1 MKKIEFNEDL
11 IKIVISTV
19 LFIVTLFLENSTI
32 KILLLSISYIIISY
46 ELYIKAIKNLLK
58 GELFDEN
65 FLMIIATLGAFYIK
79 EYPEAVL
86 VILLFQIGEYLS
98 DLAVDNSKKAITDLM
113 DLRSDETNLIV
124 KEKVKVVKTET
135 VKIDDIFLVK
145 PGEKVPL
152 DGIIIEGKTSFDTSS
167 LTGESIPKS
176 LTVGENVISG
186 YVNNDSVIKV
196 KATKTY
202 TTSTANKIIE
212 LIENSNE
219 KKAKTEKFITKFSKI
234 YTPCVV
240 LLALLIVIVPT
251 LLGHEFNEWLYKAL
265 VFLVMSCPCALVI
278 SVPLAFFSGI
288 GRASKEGILIKGSN
302 ELEQLINIDTVV
314 FDKTGTITEGTFEVR
329 KIEAIDIEKEAL
341 LEIVAHA
348 EYYSNHPIAKA
359 ITKNYSKKISENKIS
374 NFKEISGKGISV
386 EISKD
391 KILVGNAELLK
402 ESNIKFKESSEIG
415 TIIYVAKNNKYIGN
429 ILISDKIKEESYDIV
444 QKLNNIGINNIVMLS
459 GDDINIVSTVAKEIK
474 IPIYHAKLLPQDKVE
489 IVKDLSKNN
498 FLAFVGDG
506 INDAP
511 VIKKADIGIAMGG
524 IGSDATIEAS
534 DIVLMH
540 DSLLKIPIAIKIS
553 KYTKNVMRFNIIFA
567 LTTKLL
573 VLILG
578 IFDITSIWMAVFAD
592 VGVTLLSVLNT
603 LTILKKKI
611 DK

>member
-1 MKKIEFNEDL
+1 MKKIEFSEDL
-11 IKIVISTV
+11 IKIIISTI
-19 LFIVTLFLENSTI
+19 LFIIAIIFQNNTI
-32 KILLLSISYIIISY
+32 KLILLALSYIIISY
-46 ELYIKAIKNLLK
+46 ELYIDAIKNILK
-58 GELFDEN
+58 GEFFDES

-98 DLAVDNSKKAITDLM
+98 ELAVDNSKKAITDLM
-113 DLRSDETNLIV
+113 DLRSDETNLIIDG
-124 KEKVKVVKTET
+124 KVEVVKTEK
-135 VKIDDIFLVK
+135 VNIDDIFLVK

-152 DGIIIEGKTSFDTSS
+152 DGIITEGKTSFDTSS
-167 LTGESIPKS
+167 LTGESVPKS
-176 LTVGENVISG
+176 LTIGDQVISG

-202 TTSTANKIIE
+202 TTSTASKIIE

-240 LLALLIVIVPT
+240 LFAILLVIIPT
-251 LLGHEFNEWLYKAL
+251 IIGYNFDEWLYKAL

-288 GRASKEGILIKGSN
+288 GRASKEGILIKGSS
-302 ELEQLINIDTVV
+302 ELEQLTNIDTVV

-329 KIEAIDIEKEAL
+329 KITGVDTKEEKL
-341 LEIVAHA
+341 LELVAYA

-359 ITKNYSKKISENKIS
+359 ITKKYGKKIQENKIS
-374 NFKEISGKGISV
+374 DFKEISGKGVTAKISDD
-386 EISKD
+386 IILAGND
-391 KILVGNAELLK
+391 KLLIDN
-402 ESNIKFKESSEIG
+402 NIIFEKSEEVG

-429 ILISDKIKEESYDIV
+429 ILIADKIKQDSY
-444 QKLNNIGINNIVMLS
+444 NIVKELNDVGIENIIMLS
-459 GDDINIVSTVAKEIK
+459 GDDTNIVEDVAKK
-474 IPIYHAKLLPQDKVE
+474 IGIATYHSKLLPQNKVK
-489 IVKDLSKNN
+489 IVKDLAKTN
-498 FLAFVGDG
+498 FVAFVGDG

-511 VIKKADIGIAMGG
+511 VIKLANIGIAMGG

-534 DIVLMH
+534 DMVLMR
-540 DSLLKIPIAIKIS
+540 DDLTKIPYSIKIS
-553 KYTKNVMRFNIIFA
+553 KYTKSVMRFNIIFA
-567 LTTKLL
+567 LVAKLL

-578 IFDITSIWMAVFAD
+578 IFNITSIWMAVFAD

-603 LTILKKKI
+603 LTILKKKV

>member
-1 MKKIEFNEDL
+1 MKKLEINEDL
-11 IKIVISTV
+11 IKILISTI
-19 LFIVTLFLENSTI
+19 LFIVTLFIKNTSI
-32 KILLLSISYIIISY
+32 KIVILSISYIIISY
-46 ELYIKAIKNLLK
+46 ELYIKSIKNLLK

-65 FLMIIATLGAFYIK
+65 FLMIIATIGAFYIK

-113 DLRSDETNLIV
+113 DLRSDETNLIIN
-124 KEKVKVVKTET
+124 KKVEIVKTET
-135 VKIDDIFLVK
+135 VKINDIFLVK

-152 DGIIIEGKTSFDTSS
+152 DGIIIEGKSSFDTSS
-167 LTGESIPKS
+167 LTGESVPKL
-176 LTVGENVISG
+176 LTVQEEVISG
-186 YVNNDSVIKV
+186 YVNNDSAIKV

-212 LIENSNE
+212 LIETSTD

-234 YTPCVV
+234 YTPFVV
-240 LLALLIVIVPT
+240 LLAILIAIIPT
-251 LLGHEFNEWLYKAL
+251 LLGYEFNEWLYKAL

-278 SVPLAFFSGI
+278 SIPLAFFSGI

-302 ELEQLINIDTVV
+302 ELEQLTNINTIV

-329 KIEAIDIEKEAL
+329 KIEAIGLEKNEL

-359 ITKNYSKKISENKIS
+359 IVRNYSNKINENKIS
-374 NFKEISGKGISV
+374 NFKEISGKGISAD
-386 EISKD
+386 IAKA
-391 KILVGNAELLK
+391 KILVGNIKLL
-402 ESNIKFKESSEIG
+402 EENNIKVKEIEEIG
-415 TIIYVAKNNKYIGN
+415 TVIYVAKNNKYIGS
-429 ILISDKIKEESYDIV
+429 ILISDKIKEESYSIV
-444 QKLNNIGINNIVMLS
+444 EKLNSIKINNIVMLS
-459 GDDINIVSTVAKEIK
+459 GDDKNIVSAVAKEIK
-474 IPIYHAKLLPQDKVE
+474 IPTYQSHLLPQDKVQ

-511 VIKKADIGIAMGG
+511 VMKIANIGIAMGG

-534 DIVLMH
+534 DIVLMY
-540 DSLLKIPIAIKIS
+540 DNLLKIPIAIKIS
-553 KYTKNVMRFNIIFA
+553 KYTKNVMRFNICFA
-567 LTTKLL
+567 LVTKLI
-573 VLILG
+573 VLLLG
-578 IFDITSIWMAVFAD
+578 IFNVASIWMAVFAD
-592 VGVTLLSVLNT
+592 VGVTLLSILNT
-603 LTILKKKI
+603 LTILKRKF

>member
-98 DLAVDNSKKAITDLM
+98 DLAVNNSKKAITDLM

-578 IFDITSIWMAVFAD
+578 IFNITSIWMAVFAD